1 MKGIKIKVAIADD
14 EKIILRSF
22 CRILGELKDKIEIC
36 GTASD
41 GEELKKIIETE
52 HPHLVITDICMP
64 KLSGLEIIKQC
75 NTISNKPLFVLIS
88 GYKDFEYA
96 REAMTYGVSEY
107 LIKPVDP
114 AALIALAKKL
124 YTEIITEKSSN
135 ALYNM
140 DLADEE
146 DNNSGTYYRV
156 VIAECENTADVP
168 ELEAFINNTI
178 PDSCLLL
185 RYKAHLCM
193 VFPFSGSDNNF
204 SKAIHYANMLL
215 EKTGISAD
223 YSVGEPF
230 CGFNGIVQSYNSA
243 CQALEMS
250 FFFDENKVYSAA
262 DRNQFCPSESYD
274 TATVSEQ
281 IYSCVHRGDAGSAFE
296 SLDKLTGMI
305 LMASGGVRDIAVIQF
320 YSVVDKLRKL
330 ISDTSIMDKY
340 SPEATLSFIKEC
352 KKNIRIKEFLYEM
365 INDIINQNSDS
376 KSTRNSFEI
385 KFITEY
391 IHSHLNENL
400 TVESVARMAY
410 KNTYYFSTF
419 FKKYTNE
426 NFKDYVLRI
435 RMEKAMN
442 ELEHSNKKIHEIAE
456 EVGFIDPHHFSRV
469 FKKYYGFTASSV
481 RKE

>member
-1 MKGIKIKVAIADD
+1 
-14 EKIILRSF
+14 
-22 CRILGELKDKIEIC
+22 
-36 GTASD
+36 
-41 GEELKKIIETE
+41 
-52 HPHLVITDICMP
+52 
-64 KLSGLEIIKQC
+64 
-75 NTISNKPLFVLIS
+75 
-88 GYKDFEYA
+88 
-96 REAMTYGVSEY
+96 
-107 LIKPVDP
+107 
-114 AALIALAKKL
+114 
-124 YTEIITEKSSN
+124 
-135 ALYNM
+135 M

-204 SKAIHYANMLL
+204 SKAVHYANMLL
-215 EKTGISAD
+215 EKAGISAD

-320 YSVVDKLRKL
+320 YSVVDKLRKSTNRKIFEFSSTFPRQYL
-330 ISDTSIMDKY
+330 KCDEKFKYALGLLKAYQSAACVITSRLHAAMPCLALETPVLLVRNFERHDGRFDGLGDLVRK
-340 SPEATLSFIKEC
+340 A
-352 KKNIRIKEFLYEM
+352 
-365 INDIINQNSDS
+365 DS
-376 KSTRNSFEI
+376 KFYLNNIDYFDVNNCTPNGNEYLRYRKQLIERCETFTGQKHRITTPVVQIQSLEEQLVSNIEVVHNFGEREAQH
-385 KFITEY
+385 KF
-391 IHSHLNENL
+391 SHWYLKK
-400 TVESVARMAY
+400 RMA
-410 KNTYYFSTF
+410 
-419 FKKYTNE
+419 
-426 NFKDYVLRI
+426 
-435 RMEKAMN
+435 
-442 ELEHSNKKIHEIAE
+442 KIKRHIY
-456 EVGFIDPHHFSRV
+456 DL
-469 FKKYYGFTASSV
+469 K
-481 RKE
+481 